1 MRKKFFSRGFFGL
14 ALLMLFGLTLPTWGQ
29 PSMAYTIT
37 NEILKEQITDGK
49 LIAIKAN
56 DANNSNYVKGASVGS
71 PTFLGATTTFKVEV
85 AGDKFRLKNV
95 GANQY
100 IKKPQGSWSGS
111 LVAMTDNQSEAALF
125 TANNVAKENVAWNT
139 SLLDNTA
146 TYVRFVE
153 SVANNCFF
161 NCQRTNAAPK
171 WLSGQGGF
179 SVFKVYEVVDN
190 YEYPAF
196 DENKPFRVISNRG
209 TLTYDT
215 ERGKLKN
222 VTGTGNDGD
231 VNQKFAIITDDG
243 VKYLYSY
250 GAGKFVA
257 SDYYRTGNRLTT
269 VPVYTLTK
277 SNAQTPMNNYAY
289 KLQLNGGG
297 NNSFINLSEENVLID
312 HWTTEDEG
320 NRFYLK
326 NIEETVQSAEILKN
340 AYNAAIAT
348 VKAQNDGV
356 TVSEGTNLTEAK
368 ENWNTAKTQ
377 ARLKAGFY
385 RLQGPAGKY
394 LTAGDKGAAL
404 TMGTTKGEQT
414 IFYYNGESEKNLVAL
429 SNGYSLHNANLGG
442 TPADGDALTIRV
454 EDGDTYTLQG
464 GETYLTHNTN
474 NSVAKGN
481 KQEKCEFRLESVAE
495 IPVTLH
501 NGEAT
506 FYTPVAVSV
515 SEGTTAYKG
524 SVSGSTLNLTAL
536 NGTIPANTPFFLK
549 GTGDCTLTVTT
560 GGETISD
567 NAFTGSVKTRTQTS
581 GKSTYVLSNA
591 EFKLLGEGVN
601 CRGFRAQVETETNSG
616 VQGFTLEFDNITAI
630 ESVETPT
637 DNTPVFDL
645 SGRCV
650 AKTVKGGIY
659 LRNGKK
665 FVQ

>member
-1 MRKKFFSRGFFGL
+1 MRKKFFSRGVFGL

-29 PSMAYTIT
+29 GIT
-37 NEILKEQITDGK
+37 YGLTGKKLTFNDSFKDLKIQDGA
-49 LIAIKAN
+49 LIALRASSMNKNFIKG
-56 DANNSNYVKGASVGS
+56 DANNVPTFEGAATTFRVKKVGS
-71 PTFLGATTTFKVEV
+71 TGTFTLQRVNDGK
-85 AGDKFRLKNV
+85 
-95 GANQY
+95 Y
-100 IKKPQGSWSGS
+100 IKKPEGYSNVLVQMTTDESAAAKITASDAGSGR
-111 LVAMTDNQSEAALF
+111 
-125 TANNVAKENVAWNT
+125 
-139 SLLDNTA
+139 
-146 TYVRFVE
+146 VRFTE
-153 SVANNCFF
+153 KSVHNKCHLN
-161 NCQRTNAAPK
+161 TNDVNKPAK
-171 WLSGQGGF
+171 WFTGEGGYSYF
-179 SVFKVYEVVDN
+179 LVYEVQEN
-190 YEYPAF
+190 YSPPVF
-196 DENKPFRVISNRG
+196 DETKAFLVITDGRG
-209 TLTYDT
+209 TLAYDAANK
-215 ERGKLKN
+215 KLHF
-222 VTGTGNDGD
+222 VEGTGNEADP
-231 VNQKFAIITDDG
+231 NQKFAIVKDG
-243 VKYLYSY
+243 TTKYLYSY
-250 GAGKFVA
+250 GADKFVA
-257 SDYYRTGNRLTT
+257 SDYYRSGNRLTAL
-269 VPVYTLTK
+269 PIYTLAVL
-277 SNAQTPMNNYAY
+277 NAQSAIGKYAY
-289 KLQLNGGG
+289 KFQLTGGG
-297 NNSFINLSEENVLID
+297 NTNVVNINSNAGVTIN
-312 HWTTEDEG
+312 HYTTEDEG

-356 TVSEGTNLTEAK
+356 TVSEGTSAEDAK
-368 ENWNTAKTQ
+368 TKWNEVKTQ

-464 GETYLTHNTN
+464 GETYLTHNAN
-474 NSVAKGN
+474 NSVAKDS

-495 IPVTLH
+495 ISVTLH

-524 SVSGSTLNLTAL
+524 SVSGSTLTLTAL

-549 GTGDCTLTVTT
+549 GEEANCTLTVTT
-560 GGETISD
+560 GGTAIEN
-567 NAFTGSVKTRTQTS
+567 NAFKGSVKTRTQTS
-581 GKSTYVLSNA
+581 GKSTYVLSDA

-645 SGRCV
+645 SGRRV